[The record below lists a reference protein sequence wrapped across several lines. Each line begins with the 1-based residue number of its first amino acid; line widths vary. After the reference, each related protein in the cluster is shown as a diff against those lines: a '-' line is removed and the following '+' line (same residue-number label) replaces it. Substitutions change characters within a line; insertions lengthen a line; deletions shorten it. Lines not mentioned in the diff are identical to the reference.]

1 MLKIAMSAAASGLL
15 RALIARA
22 GVPRDRILLTNL
34 HSVEW
39 QSLTFV
45 GERHEISLRIAG
57 LHSDAIA
64 ERLTHGLE
72 DADFVIPGQIVA
84 DIAVVSGPNGTADGS
99 TQLSIEALTIA
110 E

>member
-1 MLKIAMSAAASGLL
+1 MLRIAMSAAASGLL

-34 HSVEW
+34 CSIDW

-57 LHSDAIA
+57 PHSDAVA
-64 ERLTHGLE
+64 QRLTHGLE

-84 DIAVVSGPNGTADGS
+84 DLAVVSGPERTGDGS